1 MSVRDPSNDDIVP
14 EAGSVGPVSPSKYDL
29 LLAAV
34 PTFLVAGAV
43 AATQLALP
51 ASVGTGL
58 ASLVAAL
65 LVGYGLFVDPP
76 VGGRDT

>member
-1 MSVRDPSNDDIVP
+1 MSVRDPSSDDVVP
-14 EAGSVGPVSPSKYDL
+14 GADRVGPVSPSKYDL

-34 PTFLVAGAV
+34 PALLLAGAA
-43 AATQLALP
+43 AATRLALP

-58 ASLVAAL
+58 GSLLAAL

-76 VGGRDT
+76 LGGRDT

>member
-14 EAGSVGPVSPSKYDL
+14 GAGLVSPSKYDL

-34 PTFLVAGAV
+34 PTLLVAGAV
-43 AATQLALP
+43 GAARLALP

-58 ASLVAAL
+58 GSLLAAL
-65 LVGYGLFVDPP
+65 LVGYGLFVEPP